1 MYLRTNNKITR
12 AKPMLTRQQESSIK
26 SIKNSYLRLNYSTNY
41 LFHCFY
47 KMNNLVHQLALRIIT
62 KNSDSFFLTSELHK
76 SPLRNKGFQ
85 FKIFKKQN
93 IEKFVIF

>member
-1 MYLRTNNKITR
+1 MYLRENNKITR
-12 AKPMLTRQQESSIK
+12 AKLMLTRQQEISTK
-26 SIKNSYLRLNYSTNY
+26 NIKNSYLCLNYSTNY

-47 KMNNLVHQLALRIIT
+47 KMNNLVHQLVRLIIT

>member
-1 MYLRTNNKITR
+1 MYSNANNRMTR
-12 AKPMLTRQQESSIK
+12 AKLILTHQQEPSTK
-26 SIKNSYLRLNYSTNY
+26 NIKNSYLCLNYSANY

-47 KMNNLVHQLALRIIT
+47 KMNNLVHQLVHLIIT